1 MCQQLG
7 TRLAVIDHIV
17 EQDPLRKFALTGI
30 PESEQVSELYIQ
42 SFLEYDVIPQLHSRI
57 SQYSILLFLV

>member
-30 PESEQVSELYIQ
+30 PESEQVGELYIQ
-42 SFLEYDVIPQLHSRI
+42 SFLEYDNSTVTFQD
-57 SQYSILLFLV
+57 